1 MSSSIFCEGCY
12 GYQNMVPKYPKRL
25 FQTILISGCKC
36 LDSTPTVKI
45 PLAGAGSGNKQSLF
59 MCTHSVHFSL
69 LSKLHFPVQTTN
81 ASNQRESL
89 TKMLLARGPAPCGWM
104 CWGTAG
110 AGEQRGL
117 CWVGW
122 RKGESRMPP
131 TLDNSNCFGVCGP
144 KRADFWELQPDR
156 VVNLGAGGMS
166 LGGRSCVS

>member
-69 LSKLHFPVQTTN
+69 LSKPIAFSCSNNKCIKPEGEPDKN
-81 ASNQRESL
+81 AACTGTSSL
-89 TKMLLARGPAPCGWM
+89 WLDVLGHCRS
-104 CWGTAG
+104 WGAKG
-110 AGEQRGL
+110 A
-117 CWVGW
+117 V
-122 RKGESRMPP
+122 
-131 TLDNSNCFGVCGP
+131 
-144 KRADFWELQPDR
+144 
-156 VVNLGAGGMS
+156 
-166 LGGRSCVS
+166 LGGLEEGRVQNAPHIRQFKLLWGLWSQKS